1 MVRLKIMTTLTSNP
15 YFWLI
20 SVLLIATVLLIVL
33 IAYFLKIIHE
43 PCEE

>member
-1 MVRLKIMTTLTSNP
+1 MVRLKIMTALTSNP
-15 YFWLI
+15 YFWLV
-20 SVLLIATVLLIVL
+20 SFVLIATVLFVVL